1 MGAEKGGGLRGGFRV
16 FMVHVDRGNM
26 ERLRQLFRSF
36 ADGSAR
42 VKGALHY
49 REEWLEEWGNV
60 LKMREEAGKRTMPNP
75 PAATLLVRFVMPDG
89 SVRGDK
95 NAPCIIDLRR
105 RELRVPSYGVS
116 VPLRGS
122 LAKALVGENELEP
135 RPDFVLQ
142 VTRRGFVRVIAQR
155 ETYSALGEGDG
166 LRLVCIDENS
176 SYGFVVA
183 VFDYDGKWRLAC
195 FRIYHPPNHGYRE
208 GVISLLKSYAD
219 KPARET
225 RNALAQRLDLAMTP
239 ERARELAEETKRK
252 ERREND
258 EFIRGF
264 VGDLRKVV
272 RDARRQNMHV
282 AVLIDPID
290 ADTLRGTPLQRTLLR
305 ARRHIRNL
313 ARYEG
318 AEFRLLRS
326 SGKQCP
332 LCGSWGVEV
341 RAEDTPV
348 PQLRHCLGQGQ
359 VRCGEATGSV
369 LPETVRIVQG
379 GVRRRLS
386 TTTTPTP
393 QVHRLPKEA
402 RKVPQPVP
410 QRSGS
415 RDHGPQAAGAPAR
428 GTEEG
433 VKLRQRADP
442 MTPQAPQGNW
452 GAVRGT
458 PTKNDGRDVGA
469 RALCETFPRTF
480 STTAFVKCYLFT
492 F

>member
-332 LCGSWGVEV
+332 ICGSWGVEIAP
-341 RAEDTPV
+341 RT
-348 PQLRHCLGQGQ
+348 H
-359 VRCGEATGSV
+359 RCPSCGITWDRDRCAV
-369 LPETVRIVQG
+369 A
-379 GVRRRLS
+379 
-386 TTTTPTP
+386 
-393 QVHRLPKEA
+393 RLPVVYFLKLYESYREECDDDSALPLLLLHKYTGFLKRHVKFLNPFPSGAEAVITA
-402 RKVPQPVP
+402 RKPP
-410 QRSGS
+410 G
-415 RDHGPQAAGAPAR
+415 
-428 GTEEG
+428 
-433 VKLRQRADP
+433 LQRAGP
-442 MTPQAPQGNW
+442 KR
-452 GAVRGT
+452 V
-458 PTKNDGRDVGA
+458 
-469 RALCETFPRTF
+469 
-480 STTAFVKCYLFT
+480 
-492 F
+492 

>member
-1 MGAEKGGGLRGGFRV
+1 MSAEKGGGLRGGFRV

-26 ERLRQLFRSF
+26 ERLRRLFRDF

-75 PAATLLVRFVMPDG
+75 PAITLLVRFVMPDG
-89 SVRGDK
+89 GVRGDK
-95 NAPCIIDLRR
+95 NAPCVIDLRR

-195 FRIYHPPNHGYRE
+195 LKIYHPPNHGYRE

-219 KPARET
+219 KPAREA
-225 RNALAQRLDLAMTP
+225 RNALAQRLDLALTP
-239 ERARELAEETKRK
+239 EKARELAEETKRK
-252 ERREND
+252 ERRANNAL
-258 EFIRGF
+258 IAQL
-264 VGDLRKVV
+264 VGDLRKIL
-272 RDARRQNMHV
+272 REARERGMHV

-305 ARRHIRNL
+305 VRRRIRNL

-332 LCGSWGVEV
+332 ICGSWGVEV
-341 RAEDTPV
+341 APRTY
-348 PQLRHCLGQGQ
+348 
-359 VRCGEATGSV
+359 RCPKCGITWDRDRCAV
-369 LPETVRIVQG
+369 A
-379 GVRRRLS
+379 
-386 TTTTPTP
+386 
-393 QVHRLPKEA
+393 RLPVVYFLKLYESYREECDDHSALPLLLLHKYTGFLKRHAKSLSPFPSGAEA
-402 RKVPQPVP
+402 VIT
-410 QRSGS
+410 
-415 RDHGPQAAGAPAR
+415 AR
-428 GTEEG
+428 RPLG
-433 VKLRQRADP
+433 LQRAGP
-442 MTPQAPQGNW
+442 R
-452 GAVRGT
+452 RG
-458 PTKNDGRDVGA
+458 
-469 RALCETFPRTF
+469 
-480 STTAFVKCYLFT
+480 
-492 F
+492 